1 MNLSTYLKRLGINGL
16 QNSVLILSGEEIDK
30 ESFDYCKGILR
41 EMTELCV
48 SFGIGEDMALQV
60 VSGAIYQEYAIH
72 SAKKS
77 TRKIT
82 AKKVKQEEVTIES
95 VEKNIPIRHFQPL
108 RTETEVNLAY
118 EAYLLHLEKAGLQ
131 PTEASK
137 SEFVNAVR
145 YYHRIKENLMK
156 LGITTKPLDQSNLL
170 NWTSCVRDL
179 FKLGYTKEDM
189 VVVLTVIRTDH
200 FWAGTIQGATSLAK
214 NFASMLSKGKQQD
227 NSKPWEKATAL
238 APVVEKSLTQ
248 EDVKNYFE
256 GKL

>member
-1 MNLSTYLKRLGINGL
+1 MNLSNYLKRLGVNGL
-16 QNSVLILSGEEIDK
+16 QNSVLILAGEEIDA
-30 ESFDYCKGILR
+30 ESFDYCKEILR
-41 EMTELCV
+41 EMTDLCV
-48 SFGIGEDMALQV
+48 SFGMGEDMALQV
-60 VSGAIYQEYAIH
+60 VSGTIYQEYAIH

-82 AKKVKQEEVTIES
+82 TKKVKQEEVTIET
-95 VEKNIPIRHFQPL
+95 VEKNLPIRHFQPVK
-108 RTETEVNLAY
+108 TEQEVNVAY

-131 PTEASK
+131 PTETSR
-137 SEFVNAVR
+137 SEFINAVR

-156 LGITTKPLDQSNLL
+156 LRITTKPLDQSNLL

-189 VVVLTVIRTDH
+189 VVVLRVIMTDT
-200 FWAGTIQGATSLAK
+200 FWAGTIQGASSLSK

-227 NSKPWEKATAL
+227 NSKPWEKATAP
-238 APVVEKSLTQ
+238 APIVEKSLTQ

-256 GKL
+256 GK